1 MKTMEIR
8 ATKLHVRSDEQNT
21 HQIEGT
27 AIVYNEPSQD
37 MGFVEYIMPGALEGV
52 DLSQLL
58 LLYSHD
64 YQNVLA
70 SIPSGSLAI
79 TDDDNGLHF
88 TAELPNTTLGNDVA
102 ELIATNRVSGMSFGF
117 KIADGG
123 DIWSQGGD
131 GTTIHTVTQIQSMS
145 EISITPIPAY
155 QETQVSTQV
164 QRSLEKFKKG
174 VEKRDMNKDE
184 TLVDLLKETL
194 QKLQQSKPADDQ
206 PVDSDTKP
214 NPADSN
220 DQPQKPTPAPTR
232 DDGDDE
238 DRAAKTSAA
247 QKASANAG
255 DTVTPQPTLPGT
267 KKRDDGDDEQTNAKK
282 TDEAVPQAEQ
292 ANEGAAS
299 SSTAPTDQKQP
310 VKEKKRDIKEGGQNM
325 AQDITPQLKVVDEE
339 KRDFEEFLRKG
350 EVKRAADSHIALSDG
365 SVIIP
370 ETILNPEHE
379 QHQFPRLGGL
389 VRKIA
394 VKTTTGKLPVFM
406 TSDDTLSEHTEFG
419 SSSRHAVPEIKPI
432 PWDLKS
438 YSSTYAYS
446 QELLDDS
453 QYNWETE
460 LQARLLELRDN
471 TDDAMIMAALT
482 TGITVSDGSADI
494 VAAIKDA
501 LDKRL
506 KPQDSQAATIVLS
519 QSAFAT
525 IHKLQDKEGRDLI
538 QPDMTQGASVRLLG
552 KTVVVVADELFPNAK
567 AGDINV
573 VIAPMQ
579 KAVIEFKNHEITG
592 KFIDTYDVFYRLL
605 GIYERLDVVQ
615 ARPDLIALIA
625 GTAPKV

>member
-1 MKTMEIR
+1 MEIR
-8 ATKLHVRSDEQNT
+8 ATKLHVRADEQDT

-123 DIWSQGGD
+123 DTWSQGGD

-164 QRSLEKFKKG
+164 QRSLEEFKKG
-174 VEKRDMNKDE
+174 VEHRDMNKDE

-194 QKLQQSKPADDQ
+194 QKLQQSKPAD
-206 PVDSDTKP
+206 
-214 NPADSN
+214 PADSA
-220 DQPQKPTPAPTR
+220 DKKQDAPKPAPEDDEEPKEPVTPAQR

-238 DRAAKTSAA
+238 DRATKQTAAVPTS
-247 QKASANAG
+247 SVG
-255 DTVTPQPTLPGT
+255 DTTTPQPSLAGT
-267 KKRDDGDDEQTNAKK
+267 KKRDDDDSDDETNAKK
-282 TDEAVPQAEQ
+282 TDEVAPKAEQ
-292 ANEGAAS
+292 AKEDATAS
-299 SSTAPTDQKQP
+299 SSAP

-325 AQDITPQLKVVDEE
+325 AQDITPQLKVADEQ
-339 KRDFEEFLRKG
+339 KRDFAEFLRKG
-350 EVKRAADSHIALSDG
+350 EIKRAADSHIALSDG

-379 QHQFPRLGGL
+379 EHQFPRLGSL

-406 TSDDTLSEHTEFG
+406 TSDDTLAEHTEFG
-419 SSSRHAVPEIKPI
+419 ASTRHAVPEIKPI

-460 LQARLLELRDN
+460 LQSRLLELRDN
-471 TDDAMIMAALT
+471 TDDAMIMTALT
-482 TGITVSDGSADI
+482 TGITASDGSADI
-494 VAAIKDA
+494 VAAIKDS
-501 LDKRL
+501 LDKKL

-615 ARPDLIALIA
+615 ARPDLIALIS
-625 GTAPKV
+625 GTAPKA

>member
-1 MKTMEIR
+1 MEIR
-8 ATKLHVRSDEQNT
+8 ATKLRVRSDEQDT

-164 QRSLEKFKKG
+164 QRSLEEFKKG

-194 QKLQQSKPADDQ
+194 QKLQQSKPAD
-206 PVDSDTKP
+206 PDTKP
-214 NPADSN
+214 ALADSD
-220 DQPQKPTPAPTR
+220 DQAQKPEPDPTR

-247 QKASANAG
+247 PKASTNTG
-255 DTVTPQPTLPGT
+255 NTVTPQPTLPGT
-267 KKRDDGDDEQTNAKK
+267 KKRDDGDDEQITNAKD
-282 TDEAVPQAEQ
+282 TDEAAPQAEQ
-292 ANEGAAS
+292 TKEGAAS
-299 SSTAPTDQKQP
+299 SSSASTNEQPDTD
-310 VKEKKRDIKEGGQNM
+310 KEKKRDIKEGGQNM
-325 AQDITPQLKVVDEE
+325 AQDITPQLKVADEQ
-339 KRDFEEFLRKG
+339 KRDFAEFLRNG
-350 EVKRAADSHIALSDG
+350 EIKRAVDSHIALSDG

-379 QHQFPRLGGL
+379 EHQFPRLGSL

-406 TSDDTLSEHTEFG
+406 TSDDTLAKHTEFG
-419 SSSRHAVPEIKPI
+419 ASDRHAVPEIKPI

-471 TDDAMIMAALT
+471 TDDAMIMTALT
-482 TGITVSDGSADI
+482 TGITASDGSADI

-567 AGDINV
+567 AGDANA

-615 ARPDLIALIA
+615 ARPDLVALIS

>member
-8 ATKLHVRSDEQNT
+8 ATKLHVRADEQDT

-123 DIWSQGGD
+123 DTWSQGGD

-164 QRSLEKFKKG
+164 QRSLEEFKKG
-174 VEKRDMNKDE
+174 VEHRDMNKDE

-194 QKLQQSKPADDQ
+194 QKLQQSKPAD
-206 PVDSDTKP
+206 
-214 NPADSN
+214 PADSA
-220 DQPQKPTPAPTR
+220 DKKQDAPKPAPEDDEEPKEPVTPAQR

-238 DRAAKTSAA
+238 DRATKQTAAVPTS
-247 QKASANAG
+247 SVG
-255 DTVTPQPTLPGT
+255 DTTTPQPSLAGT
-267 KKRDDGDDEQTNAKK
+267 KKRDDDDSDDETNAKK
-282 TDEAVPQAEQ
+282 TDEVAPKAEQ
-292 ANEGAAS
+292 AKEDATAS
-299 SSTAPTDQKQP
+299 SSAP

-325 AQDITPQLKVVDEE
+325 AQDITPQLKVADEQ
-339 KRDFEEFLRKG
+339 KRDFAEFLRKG
-350 EVKRAADSHIALSDG
+350 EIKRAADSHIALSDG

-379 QHQFPRLGGL
+379 EHQFPRLGSL

-406 TSDDTLSEHTEFG
+406 TSDDTLAEHTEFG
-419 SSSRHAVPEIKPI
+419 ASTRHAVPEIKPI

-460 LQARLLELRDN
+460 LQSRLLELRDN
-471 TDDAMIMAALT
+471 TDDAMIMTALT
-482 TGITVSDGSADI
+482 TGITASDGSADI
-494 VAAIKDA
+494 VAAIKDS
-501 LDKRL
+501 LDKKL

-615 ARPDLIALIA
+615 ARPDLIALIS
-625 GTAPKV
+625 GTAPKA

>member
-8 ATKLHVRSDEQNT
+8 ATKLHVRSDEQDT

-52 DLSQLL
+52 DLGQLL

-123 DIWSQGGD
+123 DTWSQGGD
-131 GTTIHTVTQIQSMS
+131 GITIHTVTQIESMS

-194 QKLQQSKPADDQ
+194 QKLQQSKPADEKSAD
-206 PVDSDTKP
+206 PDTKSA
-214 NPADSN
+214 PANSD
-220 DQPQKPTPAPTR
+220 DQPQKPASAPTR
-232 DDGDDE
+232 DEGDDE
-238 DRAAKTSAA
+238 DRAAKSSTAPKTNTSV
-247 QKASANAG
+247 G
-255 DTVTPQPTLPGT
+255 DTVTPQPTLSGT
-267 KKRDDGDDEQTNAKK
+267 KKRDDGDDQITNAKD
-282 TDEAVPQAEQ
+282 TDEAAPQAEQ
-292 ANEGAAS
+292 AKEGAAS
-299 SSTAPTDQKQP
+299 SSSASTQSDTD
-310 VKEKKRDIKEGGQNM
+310 KEKKRDIKEGGQNM
-325 AQDITPQLKVVDEE
+325 AQDITPQLKVADEE

-379 QHQFPRLGGL
+379 EHQFPRLGGL

-406 TSDDTLSEHTEFG
+406 TSDDTLAEHTEFG
-419 SSSRHAVPEIKPI
+419 ASSRHAVPEIKPI

-460 LQARLLELRDN
+460 MQSRLRELSDN
-471 TDDAMIMAALT
+471 TDDAMIMTALT
-482 TGITVSDGSADI
+482 TGIEATDGSADI

-501 LDKRL
+501 LDKQL

-567 AGDINV
+567 AGDANA

-615 ARPDLIALIA
+615 ARPDLVALIS